1 MTRHHPLVSRHAT
14 VLSLAVGLLL
24 VPALP
29 ALPAHA
35 DTVSLPTATNTATG
49 LAAKINELKLT
60 PGALF
65 YEDDRSSTSTTTPT
79 RSLFRRDV
87 TQAAG
92 VVTVGPETTIF
103 TPVGSFLS
111 ASGDRYAYS
120 NAINTVLTVVGPGA
134 TIRNM
139 ALSAATTTDVKLSG
153 SRLLVSTTTGDALT
167 DLVTGAVRKL
177 PASTNLFGRYAVW
190 FNADGS
196 VDRLDLT
203 TGMSLRVRAA
213 GNANPCSLVVPCT
226 TTAAKTS
233 AKAWGDWVVWRFDC
247 EIKAHNVR
255 TGTTLTLPC
264 NKGTSVGNG
273 LAVSKDNAVP
283 ASLLRQDLTT
293 SPVTTSTLA
302 TNVKKFS
309 FDDRL
314 VAYADGNNAISVTSI
329 GSSGAPGSARLLTAA
344 TPPAFSPNGDGSGD
358 TWNTELD
365 FSKPLDSWSATIT
378 DATGAPVRHF
388 TSTAPA
394 GTGTIRATWDGNDD
408 TGAPVGDGVYTWNV
422 TGTAA
427 DSDGPVV
434 GDDGGSHGLSGAVVV
449 RRTPPGA
456 KLTVPAL
463 STTLSTSS
471 YVPVSWSSTT
481 PPLSGYA
488 VTTYDVRVA
497 LNRSATYATWLSRT
511 AARSARYL
519 GTPGNTYRFQV
530 RSRDNAGNV
539 GPWTAAAAS
548 ILPFDDRSTSV
559 KYAGTW
565 TNVSA
570 SGAYLSTERLASIKG
585 AKATLSAPMAA
596 LYVVTTKCA
605 TCGRFT
611 VFVDGHAVAIIDT
624 YSATAR
630 LRQLVYSRTISTT
643 PGLHTVVLVV
653 GGTAGRPRV
662 YLDALGTLR

>member
-1 MTRHHPLVSRHAT
+1 MTRHHPLISRHAT
-14 VLSLAVGLLL
+14 VLSLAVGLLI
-24 VPALP
+24 VP

-35 DTVSLPTATNTATG
+35 GTVSLPTAMNGATG

-60 PGALF
+60 PGDLY
-65 YEDDRSSTSTTTPT
+65 YEDDRASTSTTTPT
-79 RSLFRRDV
+79 RSLFRRDA
-87 TQAAG
+87 TQAGG
-92 VVTVGPETTIF
+92 VVSVGPETPIA

-120 NAINTVLTVVGPGA
+120 NATNTVLTVKGPGVA
-134 TIRNM
+134 TRNV

-153 SRLLVSTTTGDALT
+153 SRLLVSTTTGDVLT

-203 TGMSLRVRAA
+203 TGTTLRVRAA
-213 GNANPCSLVVPCT
+213 GNANPCSLTVPCT

-247 EIKAHNVR
+247 ETRAHNVR
-255 TGTTLTLPC
+255 TGATLTLPC
-264 NKGTSVGNG
+264 NKGTSLGNG
-273 LAVSKDNAVP
+273 LAVSKDIAVP
-283 ASLLRQDLTT
+283 ANLLLQDLTT
-293 SPVTTSTLA
+293 SPVSTSTLA
-302 TNVKKFS
+302 ANVKKFTL
-309 FDDRL
+309 DDRL
-314 VAYADGNNAISVTSI
+314 VAYADGNNAISVMSI
-329 GSSGAPGSARLLTAA
+329 SASGATGSARLLTAS

-358 TWNTELD
+358 TWDAELD
-365 FSKPLDSWSATIT
+365 VSKAVDSWSATIT
-378 DATGAPVRHF
+378 DATGTPVRHL

-394 GTGTIRATWDGNDD
+394 GTGTIRAVWDGKDD
-408 TGAPVGDGVYTWNV
+408 TATPVADGVYTWNV

-434 GDDGGSHGLSGAVVV
+434 GDDGASHGLSGTVVV

-463 STTLSTSS
+463 STTLSTTR
-471 YVPVSWSSTT
+471 YVPVSWSPTT
-481 PPLSGYA
+481 PPLAGYA
-488 VTTYDVRVA
+488 VTAYDVRVA
-497 LNRSATYATWLSRT
+497 PNRSATYATWLSRT
-511 AARSARYL
+511 TVRSARYL
-519 GTPGNTYRFQV
+519 GTAGNTYRFQV
-530 RSRDNAGNV
+530 RARDNAGNV
-539 GPWTAAAAS
+539 GPWTVAAAS

-565 TNVSA
+565 TSVSA
-570 SGAYLSTERLASIKG
+570 SGTYLSTERLASIKG
-585 AKATLSAPMAA
+585 AKATFYAPMAA
-596 LYVVTTKCA
+596 LRVVTAKCA

-611 VFVDGHAVAIIDT
+611 VLVDGHAVATIDT
-624 YSATAR
+624 YSATTR

-653 GGTAGRPRV
+653 GGTPGRPRV
-662 YLDALGTLR
+662 YLDALGALR